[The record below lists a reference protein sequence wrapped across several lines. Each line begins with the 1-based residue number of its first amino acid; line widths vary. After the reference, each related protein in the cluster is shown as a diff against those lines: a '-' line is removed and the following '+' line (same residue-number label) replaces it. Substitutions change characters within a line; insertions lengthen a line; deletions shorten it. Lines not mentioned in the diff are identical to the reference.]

1 MVRKLLK
8 HEFLY
13 YIRTIGLFIP
23 WVLLLGVVARLF
35 GELHS
40 TNSATSVIYILT
52 VLAATTCASI
62 LTVAATAVGVLR
74 FYKNLFTAEG
84 YLTLT
89 LPVKHSQHI
98 FVKTVGFVVT
108 SAVCALVSNL
118 TLYIAGAG
126 LSYNISWP
134 DGASMTHKAFWSVEL
149 VLVLIALA
157 VAAPMLFYACIAVG
171 QTAKKNRIVK
181 AIFTYFGFSFAIY
194 AFVIIAII
202 FFAAIIDG
210 TGALSGQYG
219 AIHGILIF
227 ILLVT
232 LLLCFVFCRITLK
245 VMRKKLN
252 LE

>member
-8 HEFLY
+8 HEFMY

-23 WVLLLGVVARLF
+23 WVLLLGIVTTVI
-35 GELHS
+35 GELPA
-40 TNSATSVIYILT
+40 NQAVKIIYILAVFVMT
-52 VLAATTCASI
+52 ICSSL
-62 LTVAATAVGVLR
+62 LGVAATAVGVLR

-108 SAVCALVSNL
+108 SAVCSLVSNL
-118 TLYIAGAG
+118 SMTLAGSPPY
-126 LSYNISWP
+126 LNVYWP
-134 DGASMTHKAFWSVEL
+134 EGASTVHKAFWTIEL
-149 VLVLIALA
+149 ALIVAAVLIACPL
-157 VAAPMLFYACIAVG
+157 MYYACIAIG

-194 AFVIIAII
+194 ILVIIGAI
-202 FFAAIIDG
+202 FFAAFEESESSLEELYAG
-210 TGALSGQYG
+210 T
-219 AIHGILIF
+219 HEILVL
-227 ILLVT
+227 ILLVA
-232 LLLCFVFCRITLK
+232 LLLCFVFYRITLNIMK
-245 VMRKKLN
+245 KKLN